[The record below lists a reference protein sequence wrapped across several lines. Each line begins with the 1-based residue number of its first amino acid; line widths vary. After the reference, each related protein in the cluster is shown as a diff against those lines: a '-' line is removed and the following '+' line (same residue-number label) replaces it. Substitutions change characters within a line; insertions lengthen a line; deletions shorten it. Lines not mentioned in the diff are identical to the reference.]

1 VFPVQT
7 APAVAECA
15 RYEEPISMP
24 TQQNTDHIQT
34 THIGS
39 LPRPHGLLD
48 LMKAKYAGEPYD
60 RARLD
65 TVITRSVADA
75 VRKQVECG
83 IEIVSDGEFS
93 KPGFFTYMRE
103 RFEGFEDRP
112 QLKVT
117 KFEREVSAFP
127 DYYAQYFKEA
137 MMGGAI
143 VPVRPMVC
151 TGPVKYKGEVQV
163 AVDIANLKA
172 AAQAV
177 GVPDDHVFLPA
188 TAPAGIGSNEY
199 YKTDEEYFHA
209 LATELN
215 KEYRAIV
222 AAGILLQVD
231 DPFLS
236 ELFVEPGLDDG
247 QKKRRAEI
255 YVEATNAALAG
266 IPADRVR
273 FHTCYGIN
281 EGPRIHEAGLADTIE
296 YVLKV
301 DAGSFSFE
309 AANPRHEHE
318 YHLFE
323 RVKVPEGKVLCPGV
337 ITHASN
343 IVEHPELIAER
354 LIRFARLVGREN
366 VVAGADCGF
375 SSQALYKTEVHPTVV
390 WEKFKAMRQG
400 ADLASRTLWRS

>member
-1 VFPVQT
+1 
-7 APAVAECA
+7 
-15 RYEEPISMP
+15 
-24 TQQNTDHIQT
+24 
-34 THIGS
+34 
-39 LPRPHGLLD
+39 
-48 LMKAKYAGEPYD
+48 MKAKYAGQPYD
-60 RARLD
+60 QAKLD
-65 TVITRSVADA
+65 AVIARSVAHA
-75 VRKQVECG
+75 VRMQVECG

-93 KPGFFTYMRE
+93 KPGFFTYVRE

-112 QLKVT
+112 DLKVT

-127 DYYAQYFKEA
+127 EYYAQYFKEA

-143 VPVRPMVC
+143 VPVVPMVC
-151 TGPVKYKGEVQV
+151 TGPVKYKGEAQV
-163 AVDIANLKA
+163 AVDIANLRA
-172 AAQAV
+172 AAQAA
-177 GVPDDHVFLPA
+177 GVPDDRVFLPA
-188 TAPAGIGSNEY
+188 TAPAGIGNNEY
-199 YKTDEEYFHA
+199 YKTDEEYYHA

-236 ELFVEPGLDDG
+236 ELFVEPGLDDK

-281 EGPRIHEAGLADTIE
+281 EGPRIHEASLADTIE

-323 RVKVPEGKVLCPGV
+323 RIKIPEGKVLCPGV

-343 IVEHPELIAER
+343 IVEHPEVIAER
-354 LIRFARLVGREN
+354 LIRFAKLVGREN
-366 VVAGADCGF
+366 VMAGADCGF

-390 WEKFKAMRQG
+390 WEKFKSLRQG
-400 ADLASRTLWRS
+400 ADLASKTLWRG